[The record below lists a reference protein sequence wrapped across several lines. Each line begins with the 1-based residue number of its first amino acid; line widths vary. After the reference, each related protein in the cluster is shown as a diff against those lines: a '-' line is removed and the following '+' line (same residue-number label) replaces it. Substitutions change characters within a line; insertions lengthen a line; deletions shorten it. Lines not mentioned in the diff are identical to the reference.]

1 MRSTSF
7 FFSPSLPAWAYW
19 PLKDTGV
26 NSQKQLWTE
35 QKKKKSRSWTHQN
48 TTHAL
53 CSFLIYPPSPHCRP
67 IACSVSLP
75 HCHPDSLNPAQYFH
89 WLMGWPPPPYSR
101 SYLVTQVYKIGPTVQ
116 RSVCNGGL
124 CCVLSN
130 PAVSQMQCFIWGRLR
145 LLLYYDGR
153 RQATQVPLGKCILRE
168 RIKSM
173 IKMRCN
179 LSSCPFSLRWGEA
192 RSYSWCVM

>member
-1 MRSTSF
+1 MKRGEDLPCVPPLF
-7 FFSPSLPAWAYW
+7 FFPPRCLRELIDPWKTQELTARNNYGQN
-19 PLKDTGV
+19 K
-26 NSQKQLWTE
+26 
-35 QKKKKSRSWTHQN
+35 KKKKSRSWTHQN

-130 PAVSQMQCFIWGRLR
+130 PAVSQMQCFIWGRLW

-153 RQATQVPLGKCILRE
+153 R
-168 RIKSM
+168 
-173 IKMRCN
+173 
-179 LSSCPFSLRWGEA
+179 
-192 RSYSWCVM
+192 

>member
-1 MRSTSF
+1 
-7 FFSPSLPAWAYW
+7 
-19 PLKDTGV
+19 
-26 NSQKQLWTE
+26 
-35 QKKKKSRSWTHQN
+35 
-48 TTHAL
+48 
-53 CSFLIYPPSPHCRP
+53 
-67 IACSVSLP
+67 
-75 HCHPDSLNPAQYFH
+75 
-89 WLMGWPPPPYSR
+89 MGWPPPPYSR

-192 RSYSWCVM
+192 RSYSWCVMWHHNGNGDVWSITGTIPNDLFRALCMKKECDYQPDAHTHSSVKQCTVTRSVVFSLPMICQ